1 MDSKNIFEKS
11 SGKKIV
17 YYVVAGVCV
26 AVIALISV
34 LSYTSASDSKKT
46 EKPQTQTED
55 ANVKKDDV
63 VKEPE
68 PPEIPVTKTE
78 DAPQEAPEKK
88 PEVTVKAKPYIMPAE
103 GKITV
108 SFSLTEPV
116 YSKTLDDWRIH
127 DGIDI
132 EADIGSEVVAV
143 NDGAVEEIRAD
154 DLFGV
159 TVVIKHTDGKRS
171 VYSNLEDSVELE
183 EGQLI
188 SQGDIVGRVGES
200 AVYEISDGPHLHF
213 EMSDNGQKIDPTDI
227 LTK

>member
-1 MDSKNIFEKS
+1 
-11 SGKKIV
+11 
-17 YYVVAGVCV
+17 V

-68 PPEIPVTKTE
+68 PPEIPVTQTE

-159 TVVIKHTDGKRS
+159 TVVIKDTDGKRS

>member
-68 PPEIPVTKTE
+68 PPELPVTQTE